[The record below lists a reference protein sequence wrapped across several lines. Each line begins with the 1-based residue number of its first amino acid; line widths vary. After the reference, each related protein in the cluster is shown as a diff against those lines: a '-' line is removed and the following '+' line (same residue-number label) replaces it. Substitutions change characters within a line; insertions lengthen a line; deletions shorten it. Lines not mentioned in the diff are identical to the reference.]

1 MMLFFRF
8 SFISFSALVI
18 LFPQAFLMIF
28 FFFFSDVILLLGSL
42 PLSPLSGQE
51 INSEQA
57 HLVPV
62 IVQDL
67 TSAALHYS

>member
-18 LFPQAFLMIF
+18 LFPRAFLMIS
-28 FFFFSDVILLLGSL
+28 FFFSDVILLLGCL

-57 HLVPV
+57 HLVAV
-62 IVQDL
+62 IVQNL
-67 TSAALHYS
+67 TSAVLQYS

>member
-1 MMLFFRF
+1 
-8 SFISFSALVI
+8 
-18 LFPQAFLMIF
+18 MIF